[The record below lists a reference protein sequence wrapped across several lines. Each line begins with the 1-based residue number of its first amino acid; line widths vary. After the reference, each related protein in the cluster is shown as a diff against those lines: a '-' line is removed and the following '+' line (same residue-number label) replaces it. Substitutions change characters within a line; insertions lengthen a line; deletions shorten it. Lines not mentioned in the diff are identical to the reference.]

1 VACTYAN
8 SQKAR
13 RVKRLERQDNDD
25 LSDDG
30 LNHQQKNVPQLNFW
44 RQHHELL
51 RVIRSA
57 PDKVIES
64 A

>member
-1 VACTYAN
+1 
-8 SQKAR
+8 
-13 RVKRLERQDNDD
+13 LERQDNDD

-57 PDKVIES
+57 PDKAIES